1 MLSRPII
8 KNHTTFLPYT
18 HITKPDEFYQ
28 QLLLANV
35 GEDFKP
41 NSTED
46 CLVVRTDISEEGA
59 LSDDAASKIAA
70 LAKKH
75 EANSRSAQWLLVF
88 THHPANATDLAT
100 VVCLPRFRESKAV
113 GHNTRGMRFPDA
125 IIQFI
130 ERELSSSVVG
140 VVNVNTI
147 AAKPAVRTFFEG
159 GLSGFGGAASSCMT
173 KNLGEAVPLMA
184 SAWGKHLQ
192 SLQQTQVPSLGAGST
207 SQDAHQDSQD

>member
-1 MLSRPII
+1 ML
-8 KNHTTFLPYT
+8 LPYT
-18 HITKPDEFYQ
+18 DITKSEDFYN
-28 QLLLANV
+28 QLLLVNV

-41 NSTED
+41 NSKED
-46 CLVVRTDISEEGA
+46 CLIVHTDVSEDGIISNE
-59 LSDDAASKIAA
+59 AASKITA

-75 EANSRSAQWLLVF
+75 EADSGSAQWLLVF
-88 THHPANATDLAT
+88 TRHPANARDLVT
-100 VVCLPRFRESKAV
+100 VVCLPRFRESRAV

-130 ERELSSSVVG
+130 EKELSSRVVS

-159 GLSGFGGAASSCMT
+159 GLTGFGGAASSCMT

-192 SLQQTQVPSLGAGST
+192 SLQQTAVPSLGASSGESGH
-207 SQDAHQDSQD
+207 ANQDSQD

>member
-1 MLSRPII
+1 MLNRPII
-8 KNHTTFLPYT
+8 KNYTTLLPYI
-18 HITKPDEFYQ
+18 HITKPEEFYQ

-41 NSTED
+41 NSMED
-46 CLVVRTDISEEGA
+46 CVIVRTDVSEKGT
-59 LSDDAASKIAA
+59 LSEDAISKIAA

-75 EANSRSAQWLLVF
+75 EADSRSAQWLLVF
-88 THHPANATDLAT
+88 SHHPANADDLAT
-100 VVCLPRFRESKAV
+100 VVCLPRFRESRAV

-125 IIQFI
+125 IIQFL
-130 ERELSSSVVG
+130 EKELSSSVAG

-192 SLQQTQVPSLGAGST
+192 SLQQTQAPALGGTQAN
-207 SQDAHQDSQD
+207 QDSQD